1 MKAILLAAGQGAR
14 LRPLTNDRPKC
25 MVPYR
30 GRPLLDYVV
39 RALRANGVS
48 DIVAVRGYAPGAIDC
63 PGLRFYDNPRYHE
76 TNMVHTLFCAER
88 ELDGDVI
95 VSYTDIAY
103 SPAVVRR
110 LLDASGDIAV
120 VIDRDWQRLWRE
132 RMSDPLADAESL
144 RLDAAGN
151 IVELGKK
158 PGSYADIEGQYIGLF
173 KVSAAAWPRLRAFY
187 AGLDRSQRYD
197 GKDFDNMYMTSFIQA
212 VIDRLMPV
220 QAVPIHGGWLE
231 IDVPSDLEVS
241 VDLDQDSGKHRS

>member
-1 MKAILLAAGQGAR
+1 MRSSHSNTPAR
-14 LRPLTNDRPKC
+14 P
-25 MVPYR
+25 
-30 GRPLLDYVV
+30 
-39 RALRANGVS
+39 
-48 DIVAVRGYAPGAIDC
+48 VRGYAPGAIDC

-158 PGSYADIEGQYIGLF
+158 PGSYADIEGHPEQ
-173 KVSAAAWPRLRAFY
+173 
-187 AGLDRSQRYD
+187 
-197 GKDFDNMYMTSFIQA
+197 
-212 VIDRLMPV
+212 
-220 QAVPIHGGWLE
+220 
-231 IDVPSDLEVS
+231 VS
-241 VDLDQDSGKHRS
+241 VRLALEELSFFSREVKILGVYPAHEYRRAG